1 LDFDYQYNW
10 KDLNSD
16 ALEDI
21 MKKLESYQLWWDIG
35 DSEQEFSLTKD
46 NMEIS
51 PNKDDIWIKTPIGGV
66 LSVENILWKKS
77 DQCDTNH
84 GRVTFSDYEMW
95 DGIRRELNNA
105 YAMAQAMAD
114 ESDAWDVVTG
124 AIVDKMG
131 KGKPKRIND
140 QIYIELDLDYIS
152 QIFEYELSTGDSSDI
167 TSMLTVINDVGYSD
181 NSDLLIECDP
191 PYNGWSGT
199 IDSDT
204 LSSEVINR
212 LDDVYI

>member
-1 LDFDYQYNW
+1 MDFDYQYNW